1 MPETVSVRKRPGRGF
16 ERIPKDLPVLFV
28 SGEEDPV
35 GDFGKGV
42 EKAKAGLEGRGLR
55 PEIRLYPGMRHEIL
69 NEIDHGSVY
78 RDIAAWLEQRMTP

>member
-1 MPETVSVRKRPGRGF
+1 M
-16 ERIPKDLPVLFV
+16 
-28 SGEEDPV
+28 

-42 EKAKAGLEGRGLR
+42 EKAKAGLEGHGLR